1 VFKAALD
8 EDADVYHFHDPELIP
23 IGVLLKMCGRRVVYD
38 VHENVPEDILTKNY
52 IPPLV
57 RRSVAWLAGVA
68 ERSGSAFFDGIVAA
82 TPPIARRFPMK
93 KTATVQN
100 FPILGELSS
109 PCRRPYVQRPYVVSY
124 IGGVTIARGAKE
136 MIQAMDFLP
145 TTLQARLIIAGELD
159 SHGLE
164 EEIRQLA
171 GWKHVEFVGW
181 QSRQGVARLLALSRV
196 GLVLLHPLPS
206 FRESYPIKLFEYMAV
221 GIPVVASDFPLW
233 REIIGATG
241 CGILVD
247 PLNPKAIARA
257 VQWLLEHP
265 AEAEA
270 MGLRGSQSVQN
281 HFNWSSEARKLL
293 NLYHHIL
300 LQSKKIRSQACVE

>member
-38 VHENVPEDILTKNY
+38 VHENVPEDILTKSY

-82 TPPIARRFPMK
+82 TPPIARRFPVK

-100 FPILGELSS
+100 FPILDELSS
-109 PCRRPYVQRPYVVSY
+109 PYRRPYAERSPLISY
-124 IGGVTIARGAKE
+124 IGGITIPRGIKE
-136 MIQAMDFLP
+136 MLQAMALLP
-145 TTLQARLIIAGELD
+145 AALQAKLILAGDWD
-159 SHGLE
+159 SHELAH
-164 EEIRQLA
+164 EIKQLP

-206 FRESYPIKLFEYMAV
+206 FCESYPIKLFEYMAV

-257 VQWLLEHP
+257 IQWLLEHP
-265 AEAEA
+265 GEAEA
-270 MGLRGSQSVQN
+270 MGFRGSQAVQN
-281 HFNWSSEARKLL
+281 HFNWGTEARKLL
-293 NLYHHIL
+293 NLYHQIL
-300 LQSKKIRSQACVE
+300 L